1 MKRNAHKRRKIDRKA
16 LDRGRME
23 DYNIGAVTMNLRS
36 ETTLNICFS
45 RWDPISYARETFVR
59 IMEIDRIRSCGAAKS
74 TGQTKIL

>member
-23 DYNIGAVTMNLRS
+23 DYNIRAVTMNLRS

-45 RWDPISYARETFVR
+45 RWDPISYAREAFVR
-59 IMEIDRIRSCGAAKS
+59 IMEIDRIRSCVCGEVNGS
-74 TGQTKIL
+74 NKII